1 MKKKSAFLAFFI
13 LTSCSTFAFAT
24 SKAAMSH
31 NNNLPSQISEYY
43 RNYNEVSLFSSEL
56 ERELITDSLMCK
68 GVLGNPGNP
77 HLNTSF
83 EFCEQIPQLPE
94 SERLRR
100 ISALITELNEYV
112 IRDTRDKMA
121 IQGYIPGAGFH
132 MRRSNP
138 EVMPLFSNPYS
149 VPSRL
154 FKIHQV
160 SLSGDSAT
168 VEVTVY
174 QLNSKTNARLISQ
187 YNQYKKYRSGEK
199 RNLGSEQ
206 LIRLA
211 VPSTILSR
219 EYHQW
224 VLDDGRWQKFET
236 STALIGK

>member
-13 LTSCSTFAFAT
+13 LTSFSTFAFAT

-31 NNNLPSQISEYY
+31 NNNLPSKISEYY

-68 GVLGNPGNP
+68 GVLTNPGNF

-83 EFCEQIPQLPE
+83 ECCDEIPQLPE
-94 SERLRR
+94 SERLTR
-100 ISALITELNEYV
+100 ISALITELNEHV
-112 IRDTRDKMA
+112 IRDTRDKMV

-154 FKIHQV
+154 FKINQV

-174 QLNSKTNARLISQ
+174 QLDPETNARLISQ
-187 YNQYKKYRSGEK
+187 YKKYGSGEK
-199 RNLGSEQ
+199 GNPDNEQ
-206 LIRLA
+206 LLRLA
-211 VPSTILSR
+211 MPSAIFSR

-224 VLDDGRWQKFET
+224 VLDDGRWQRFEA
-236 STALIGK
+236 STTLIRK